1 MISYFFKNAEGNYGK
16 LLLAIFLGTLTILS
30 SVGLMGVSAYLIIL
44 AGFHPSLAVLQIP
57 IVGVRVFGISRS
69 FFRYL
74 ERLSSHNSNFELVGK
89 IRLRIFDNLSN
100 NFSKI
105 MDRYSSSEIFAFIT
119 ADMERIEN
127 LFIRIIFPWAV
138 AFTTSIL
145 VGLFF
150 GLQSLEIA
158 FIYLSGIV
166 ITTVLIPFL
175 SIRKGKITKIEV
187 GSAEN
192 EFLLAI
198 INFYQFL
205 GEAKFYQ
212 IESKLTKDLS
222 DNEIKLYSK
231 QRIDNRWEAIWNG
244 LTFLFT
250 QMVFLLLLFVSA
262 SLVNDGKLESIFV
275 GVISLAALASFEIIS
290 NLSANSY
297 HIQEIKTSIDRLS
310 EIQEFQKES
319 KELSFEPVSEIFPI
333 KLENV
338 SYSYQANDNFVLRNI
353 SIDIDQG
360 EKIAIIGS
368 NGSGKST
375 LTELLI
381 GNRNDYSGDILFN
394 GVERKKISDDSLRSK
409 IIKLSAHPYFFNTTV
424 RNNLLLAKKNATDDE
439 LRQVLAKVNLLNP
452 PLIDLDSEIE
462 EMGKN
467 YSTGEL
473 QKLAFAQ
480 MLLQNGELLIFDEPF
495 SNLDPV
501 VTKIFFG
508 YVEEFFKNKTI
519 IFISHDY
526 SHLDRF
532 DKIYVMD
539 HGKII
544 KKTGNSKG

>member
-1 MISYFFKNAEGNYGK
+1 
-16 LLLAIFLGTLTILS
+16 
-30 SVGLMGVSAYLIIL
+30 
-44 AGFHPSLAVLQIP
+44 
-57 IVGVRVFGISRS
+57 
-69 FFRYL
+69 
-74 ERLSSHNSNFELVGK
+74 
-89 IRLRIFDNLSN
+89 
-100 NFSKI
+100 

-231 QRIDNRWEAIWNG
+231 PRIDHRWEAIWNG
-244 LTFLFT
+244 LQFLFT

-539 HGKII
+539 HGKIV

>member
-1 MISYFFKNAEGNYGK
+1 
-16 LLLAIFLGTLTILS
+16 
-30 SVGLMGVSAYLIIL
+30 
-44 AGFHPSLAVLQIP
+44 
-57 IVGVRVFGISRS
+57 
-69 FFRYL
+69 
-74 ERLSSHNSNFELVGK
+74 
-89 IRLRIFDNLSN
+89 
-100 NFSKI
+100 
-105 MDRYSSSEIFAFIT
+105 
-119 ADMERIEN
+119 
-127 LFIRIIFPWAV
+127 
-138 AFTTSIL
+138 
-145 VGLFF
+145 
-150 GLQSLEIA
+150 
-158 FIYLSGIV
+158 
-166 ITTVLIPFL
+166 
-175 SIRKGKITKIEV
+175 
-187 GSAEN
+187 
-192 EFLLAI
+192 
-198 INFYQFL
+198 
-205 GEAKFYQ
+205 
-212 IESKLTKDLS
+212 
-222 DNEIKLYSK
+222 
-231 QRIDNRWEAIWNG
+231 
-244 LTFLFT
+244 
-250 QMVFLLLLFVSA
+250 
-262 SLVNDGKLESIFV
+262 
-275 GVISLAALASFEIIS
+275 LAALASFEIIS

-539 HGKII
+539 HGKIV